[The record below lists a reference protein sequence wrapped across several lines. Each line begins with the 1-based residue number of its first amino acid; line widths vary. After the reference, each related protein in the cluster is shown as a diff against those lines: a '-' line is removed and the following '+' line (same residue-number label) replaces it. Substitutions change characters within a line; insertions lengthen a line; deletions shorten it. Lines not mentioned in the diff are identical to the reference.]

1 MSDRAARFDIVL
13 SLGRRSLFY
22 RTIALVSSPRPE
34 KRRFAP
40 LVILSLGAIALTA
53 ALVLT
58 QAADSVE
65 AREKSG
71 AECKI
76 VKVELD
82 EGYSISRVE
91 ERRVCG

>member
-1 MSDRAARFDIVL
+1 ML
-13 SLGRRSLFY
+13 
-22 RTIALVSSPRPE
+22 SSPRSQ
-34 KRRFAP
+34 KRQFAP
-40 LVILSLGAIALTA
+40 FVILSLAAIAVAA
-53 ALVLT
+53 ALALT
-58 QAADSVE
+58 HAADSVE

-82 EGYSISRVE
+82 EGYSISRIE